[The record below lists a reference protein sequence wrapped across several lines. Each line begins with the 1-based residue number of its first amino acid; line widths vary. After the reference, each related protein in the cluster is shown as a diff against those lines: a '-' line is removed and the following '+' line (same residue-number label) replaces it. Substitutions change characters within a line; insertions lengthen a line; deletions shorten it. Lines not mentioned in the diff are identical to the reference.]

1 MFEKFILVDIVVL
14 IQEFFIYLEYLNIQT
29 DKLSIIT
36 IIITYIMVIYR
47 CCVISKYSFQ
57 VKKSFWNIHNDLSL
71 IALGTLGTLGT
82 AVYFRKEDDFGP
94 NKGKIAPSYFY

>member
-1 MFEKFILVDIVVL
+1 M
-14 IQEFFIYLEYLNIQT
+14 
-29 DKLSIIT
+29 
-36 IIITYIMVIYR
+36 IMSR
-47 CCVISKYSFQ
+47 CCVISKYLFQ

-71 IALGTLGTLGT
+71 IALGSLGTLGT

>member
-1 MFEKFILVDIVVL
+1 M
-14 IQEFFIYLEYLNIQT
+14 EYLNIQT

-36 IIITYIMVIYR
+36 IIITSIMVISR
-47 CCVISKYSFQ
+47 CVISKYSFQ

-71 IALGTLGTLGT
+71 MALGTLGTLGT

-94 NKGKIAPSYFY
+94 NKGKIAHSYFY